1 MKSSTN
7 LNPKPPSS
15 QNKLIHM
22 GASDNTPPSHTV
34 HKKRSQAFLSIL
46 ISFLM
51 VVFLLSYAG
60 KGLEFAFHKI
70 GWPVLRMLVLIAI
83 VLAATSLLE
92 AKGYF
97 KWMARL
103 FHPLL
108 RIGRFSAVTASAFTA
123 AFFSGIVANT
133 LLAKA
138 YQDNTISKRELFL
151 ANLLNV
157 GFPAYTLHFPTAM
170 AILLPMIGKAGVVY
184 LVLTFLAAL
193 LRTVF
198 VLVIARI
205 YRPEC
210 AGQAAPPG
218 PCNDDQSIP
227 LKSQAITVN
236 NIWEQLIKRLWRIAI
251 YTVPIYTFVVVLQEK
266 GFFKWLEQSAA
277 HIFTTAILPIEGV
290 SVVVFSIVSEFT
302 AGAAAAGA
310 MLHGGILTHK
320 ETVIALLIG
329 NIIATPVRA
338 LRHQLPTY
346 LGIFTPGIGM
356 QILLTSQVLRVA
368 SIVIVLIC
376 YCLLP

>member
-1 MKSSTN
+1 MSINNNTQLSSASGKKTN
-7 LNPKPPSS
+7 
-15 QNKLIHM
+15 
-22 GASDNTPPSHTV
+22 
-34 HKKRSQAFLSIL
+34 QAFLSIL
-46 ISFLM
+46 MSFLM

-60 KGLEFAFHKI
+60 KGWEFALHKI
-70 GWPVLRMLVLIAI
+70 GWPVARMLVLIAI
-83 VLAATSLLE
+83 VLLVTSFLE

-138 YQDNTISKRELFL
+138 YQDNNISKQELFL

-170 AILLPMIGKAGVVY
+170 AILLPIIGKAGVVY

-205 YRPEC
+205 YQPGYSPVVQNASC
-210 AGQAAPPG
+210 NAPLASDSSF
-218 PCNDDQSIP
+218 NT
-227 LKSQAITVN
+227 KS
-236 NIWEQLIKRLWRIAI
+236 IWEQLIKRLWRIAI
-251 YTVPIYTFVVVLQEK
+251 YTVPIYTFVVALQEK

>member
-1 MKSSTN
+1 MN
-7 LNPKPPSS
+7 
-15 QNKLIHM
+15 
-22 GASDNTPPSHTV
+22 ASDKTPPSHTV

-46 ISFLM
+46 ISFLI
-51 VVFLLSYAG
+51 VVFLLNYAG
-60 KGLEFAFHKI
+60 KGLDFALHRI

-92 AKGYF
+92 ARGYF
-97 KWMARL
+97 RVMARI

-133 LLAKA
+133 ILAKA
-138 YQDNTISKRELFL
+138 YQDKTISKRELFL

-170 AILLPMIGKAGVVY
+170 AILLPMVGKAGVIY
-184 LVLTFLAAL
+184 LVLTVLAAMM
-193 LRTVF
+193 RTVF
-198 VLVIARI
+198 VLTIARI

-210 AGQAAPPG
+210 TGQADTIA
-218 PCNDDQSIP
+218 PCNENPSIP
-227 LKSQAITVN
+227 FKSQVTPAD

-277 HIFTTAILPIEGV
+277 HIFTTTFLPVEGV

-346 LGIFTPGIGM
+346 LGIFTPSIGI
-356 QILLTSQVLRVA
+356 QILFMGQALRVI
-368 SIVIVLIC
+368 SIVIILIC

>member
-1 MKSSTN
+1 
-7 LNPKPPSS
+7 
-15 QNKLIHM
+15 
-22 GASDNTPPSHTV
+22 
-34 HKKRSQAFLSIL
+34 
-46 ISFLM
+46 M

-60 KGLEFAFHKI
+60 RGLDFAWHRI
-70 GWPVLRMLVLIAI
+70 GWPMLRMLGLIAI

-97 KWMARL
+97 TVIARI
-103 FHPLL
+103 FHPIL
-108 RIGRFSAVTASAFTA
+108 RMGHFSAATASAFTA

-133 LLAKA
+133 ILAKA

-170 AILLPMIGKAGVVY
+170 AILLPMVGKAGVIY
-184 LVLTFLAAL
+184 LVLTFLAAI
-193 LRTVF
+193 LRTAF
-198 VLVIARI
+198 VLAIANI
-205 YRPEC
+205 YQPKCTSRQ
-210 AGQAAPPG
+210 AGTPA
-218 PCNDDQSIP
+218 PCNDNSQISTQ
-227 LKSQAITVN
+227 SQATTNN

-266 GFFKWLEQSAA
+266 GFFKWLEQSVS
-277 HIFTTAILPIEGV
+277 HIFTTTILPIEGV

-346 LGIFTPGIGM
+346 LGIFTPGIGT
-356 QILLTSQVLRVA
+356 QILLTSQALRIT
-368 SIVIVLIC
+368 SILIVLTG
-376 YCLLP
+376 YCLMF

>member
-1 MKSSTN
+1 MST
-7 LNPKPPSS
+7 
-15 QNKLIHM
+15 
-22 GASDNTPPSHTV
+22 SDNTSPSHKV
-34 HKKRSQAFLSIL
+34 RKKNQAFLSIL

-51 VVFLLSYAG
+51 VVFLLNYAG
-60 KGLEFAFHKI
+60 KGLDFAFHKI

-83 VLAATSLLE
+83 VLAATSMLE
-92 AKGYF
+92 ARGYF
-97 KWMARL
+97 QVMARI
-103 FHPLL
+103 FRPLL

-170 AILLPMIGKAGVVY
+170 AILLPMVGKAGVIY
-184 LVLTFLAAL
+184 LVLTFLAAV

-198 VLVIARI
+198 VLTIARI
-205 YRPEC
+205 YRPQC
-210 AGQAAPPG
+210 ANQTDTQTS
-218 PCNDDQSIP
+218 CNDNSPIP
-227 LKSQAITVN
+227 LKSQAILHN

-277 HIFTTAILPIEGV
+277 HIFSTAILPIEGV

-310 MLHGGILTHK
+310 MLNGGILTHK

-356 QILLTSQVLRVA
+356 QILLTSQALRVV

-376 YCLLP
+376 YCLLA

>member
-1 MKSSTN
+1 MNESNN
-7 LNPKPPSS
+7 LTQS
-15 QNKLIHM
+15 QI
-22 GASDNTPPSHTV
+22 P
-34 HKKRSQAFLSIL
+34 HKKNNQAFLSIL
-46 ISFLM
+46 MSFLI
-51 VVFLLSYAG
+51 VIFLLIYAG
-60 KGLEFAFHKI
+60 KGIDFAWHRI
-70 GWPVLRMLVLIAI
+70 GWPMLRMLGLIAI
-83 VLAATSLLE
+83 VLTATSFLE

-97 KWMARL
+97 TVIARI

-108 RIGRFSAVTASAFTA
+108 RIGHFSAVTASAFTA
-123 AFFSGIVANT
+123 SFFSGIVANT

-138 YQDNTISKRELFL
+138 YQDNTLSKRELFL

-170 AILLPMIGKAGVVY
+170 AILLPMVGNAGVIY
-184 LVLTFLAAL
+184 LVLTFLAAM

-198 VLVIARI
+198 VLAIARI

-210 AGQAAPPG
+210 AGQADTPT
-218 PCNDDQSIP
+218 PCNDNSAISA
-227 LKSQAITVN
+227 KSQATTSN
-236 NIWEQLIKRLWRIAI
+236 NIWEQLIKRLWRITI

-266 GFFKWLEQSAA
+266 GFFKWLEQSAS
-277 HIFTTAILPIEGV
+277 HIFTTTILPVEGI

-310 MLHGGILTHK
+310 MLHNGILTHK

-356 QILLTSQVLRVA
+356 QILFTSQALRII
-368 SIVIVLIC
+368 SILIVLTG
-376 YCLLP
+376 YCLMP